1 MYIEKQNLGFTWN
14 IMKALNLSVLIFF
27 LIRENARAA
36 GFQNLKRSGRE
47 LSVQQRKHGHGE
59 LWRPADCSVF
69 GWTSKD
75 KEQHEE
81 AKRVSMSKIVK
92 SCHYPP
98 PISWRMRGLYRMK
111 FLILFLEIQSVIRYW
126 TVHWMCEVVFYL
138 LDSLLSILKIWSH
151 WT

>member
-59 LWRPADCSVF
+59 L
-69 GWTSKD
+69 
-75 KEQHEE
+75 
-81 AKRVSMSKIVK
+81 
-92 SCHYPP
+92 
-98 PISWRMRGLYRMK
+98 
-111 FLILFLEIQSVIRYW
+111 
-126 TVHWMCEVVFYL
+126 
-138 LDSLLSILKIWSH
+138 
-151 WT
+151 